1 MGGARTNKPSR
12 KNEKG
17 RYALFTAF
25 IFLFINHLATAS
37 FNIKLHIRSL
47 GYYFQII
54 MMQVE
59 VGYVGFKI
67 DAVVLPNLISVTSV
81 RKLFAEGKWQSLFE
95 LNGSTSRLT

>member
-1 MGGARTNKPSR
+1 
-12 KNEKG
+12 
-17 RYALFTAF
+17 
-25 IFLFINHLATAS
+25 
-37 FNIKLHIRSL
+37 
-47 GYYFQII
+47 

-95 LNGSTSRLT
+95 LNGSTSSTSRLT